1 VLVGYGRSMLEAM
14 ACGRRAYIHDQA
26 GSEGWITPESYA
38 RMEAGGFAVAAA
50 RLPPDGRR
58 LSADLQAYR
67 REWGAAGRDLIRTQ
81 HDARD
86 HAAALV
92 TLMERLGPGAAV
104 AKPTAMRALAQLA
117 ESQLRAELMAEHYR
131 VESHQWFSL
140 YHGAQEEMARQR
152 GAWELE
158 LAALEG
164 RRAAAE
170 REREECAAAAAR
182 AQERLAA
189 FRRTRRY
196 RLAQALAG
204 PLERAR
210 RGSGG

>member
-1 VLVGYGRSMLEAM
+1 VLEAM
-14 ACGRRAYIHDQA
+14 ARA
-26 GSEGWITPESYA
+26 P
-38 RMEAGGFAVAAA
+38 
-50 RLPPDGRR
+50 
-58 LSADLQAYR
+58 
-67 REWGAAGRDLIRTQ
+67 
-81 HDARD
+81 
-86 HAAALV
+86 
-92 TLMERLGPGAAV
+92 
-104 AKPTAMRALAQLA
+104 AQLA

-131 VESHQWFSL
+131 VESHQSFSL
-140 YHGAQEEMARQR
+140 YHGAQQEMARQR

-158 LAALEG
+158 RAALEG

-196 RLAQALAG
+196 RLAQAPAR

-210 RGSGG
+210 RGSGADDADRGEEDQRSAGRASAGAPPALRASSHS